1 MTIELK
7 FATWFSNLFSSL
19 INEKQCFFDLN
30 LEIWAFSF
38 VTASW
43 SELMACPD
51 SRESRQIMPFL
62 FQKDSAHHFAC
73 ILNIFID
80 GEFACHLSWDYFY
93 SCSDFFFTNVQL
105 MFFILLRVFVEPTQ
119 HKHCQHYFKYVEV
132 NNQFYTQLLFSISV

>member
-1 MTIELK
+1 MIFK
-7 FATWFSNLFSSL
+7 FVFIFDKWKAMFFWPESWNLGLQLCHSIMVRVDGL
-19 INEKQCFFDLN
+19 
-30 LEIWAFSF
+30 
-38 VTASW
+38 
-43 SELMACPD
+43 
-51 SRESRQIMPFL
+51 SRFQRIQTDHAFL

>member
-19 INEKQCFFDLN
+19 INEKQCIFDLN

-51 SRESRQIMPFL
+51 SRESRQIML
-62 FQKDSAHHFAC
+62 
-73 ILNIFID
+73 
-80 GEFACHLSWDYFY
+80 FY
-93 SCSDFFFTNVQL
+93 SKRTVHTTLLASWTFSLMENLHVTSPGTIFTLVVIFFTNVQL